1 MRDSAGLT
9 PAYPKS
15 PCQIC
20 NSVTKPTLSHPQPGV
35 KSGQRGRSRPPLSH
49 QEAGKT
55 VTFKP
60 GDCHVM
66 LFGLTRDL
74 EFGVNFEFTLQFAK
88 AGHVTL
94 TAEVS
99 E

>member
-1 MRDSAGLT
+1 
-9 PAYPKS
+9 
-15 PCQIC
+15 
-20 NSVTKPTLSHPQPGV
+20 
-35 KSGQRGRSRPPLSH
+35 
-49 QEAGKT
+49 

-60 GDCHVM
+60 SDCHVM